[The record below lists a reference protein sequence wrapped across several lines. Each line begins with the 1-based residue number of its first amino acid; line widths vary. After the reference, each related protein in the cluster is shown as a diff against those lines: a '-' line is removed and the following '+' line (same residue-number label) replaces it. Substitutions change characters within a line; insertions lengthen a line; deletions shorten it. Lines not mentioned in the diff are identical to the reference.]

1 MEYRLFLDTN
11 ALLNLQD
18 KAFKENFIISQK
30 TLEEIEKIKSSST
43 KDGEIKLKARKVARL
58 LDQNDVK
65 YTVIKTDTIVKD
77 CVRDFDLEETP
88 DNIILASAYIFN
100 KNENIIVVSDDINV
114 KFISRNIFNLLT
126 KGIDELNLVEGEE
139 YTGYKEVNMTDDEM
153 SYFYSNINKNIY
165 NLLINQYLV
174 IKNKDDEIVDNR
186 RWDGETHKAMSY
198 KQINSDF
205 TGRVKPRNN
214 SQVLSFDM
222 LQNKDE
228 TIKILSGRWGSGKD
242 YLMISNALELIK
254 QGKYDR
260 LVYIRNAIGIS
271 DAQEIGFLPGSMDEK
286 LAPFT
291 AALADHLGGQQ
302 GLEFQM
308 LQGNIMI
315 EHLGFIRGRTY
326 LNSIVY
332 VSEAENLTKN
342 HVQLL
347 ISRIGEGST
356 LWMNGDFKQTDSP
369 IFRMNNGLLSAIN
382 CLKGH
387 PKFGFVKLN
396 KTERSETAELAEL
409 LD

>member
-1 MEYRLFLDTN
+1 MGYRLFLDTN

-18 KAFKENFIISQK
+18 KAFVENFVISQK
-30 TLEEIEKIKSSST
+30 TLEELEKIKSSST
-43 KDGEIKLKARKVARL
+43 KDGEIKHKARKIARL
-58 LDQNDVK
+58 LDENDGK
-65 YTVIKTDTIVKD
+65 YTVIRTDNKVKE
-77 CVRDFDLEETP
+77 CIKNFDLDETP

-100 KNENIIVVSDDINV
+100 EVENIIVVSDDINV
-114 KFISRNIFNLLT
+114 KFISRNIFQLFT

-139 YTGYKEVNMTDDEM
+139 YTGYKEVTMKDDEM
-153 SYFYSNINKNIY
+153 SYFYSNLDKNIY
-165 NLLINQYLV
+165 GLLVNQYLV
-174 IKNKDDEIVDNR
+174 IQDINGEVVDNR

-205 TGRVKPRNN
+205 IGKVKPRNN
-214 SQVLSFDM
+214 AQILSFDM
-222 LQNKDE
+222 LQNKEE
-228 TIKILSGRWGSGKD
+228 TIKILSGKWGSGKD
-242 YLMISNALELIK
+242 FLMISNALELIK

-291 AALADHLGGQQ
+291 AALSDHLGGQQ
-302 GLEFQM
+302 GLDIQM
-308 LQGNIMI
+308 MHGNIVV

-369 IFRMNNGLLSAIN
+369 IFRMNNGLMSAIN

-396 KTERSETAELAEL
+396 KTERSETAEMAEL

>member
-1 MEYRLFLDTN
+1 LGYRLFLDTN

-18 KAFKENFIISQK
+18 KAFNENFVISQK
-30 TLEEIEKIKSSST
+30 TLEELEDIKSSSK
-43 KDGEIKLKARKVARL
+43 KDGEVKHKARKIARL
-58 LDQNDVK
+58 LDINDGN
-65 YTVIKTDTIVKD
+65 YTVIRTDSKVKD
-77 CVRDFDLEETP
+77 CIKNFDLDETP

-100 KNENIIVVSDDINV
+100 ENENVIVVSDDINV

-126 KGIDELNLVEGEE
+126 KGIDELSLVESEE
-139 YTGYKEVNMTDDEM
+139 YTGYKEIVMSDNEM
-153 SYFYSNINKNIY
+153 SYFYSNIDKNIY
-165 NLLINQYLV
+165 GLLINQYLV
-174 IKNKDDEIVDNR
+174 IQNEAGEIIDNR
-186 RWDGETHKAMSY
+186 RWDGTTHKAMSY
-198 KQINSDF
+198 KQINNDF
-205 TGRVKPRNN
+205 FGRVKPRNN
-214 SQVLSFDM
+214 AQVLSFDM
-222 LQNKDE
+222 LQNKEE

-242 YLMISNALELIK
+242 FLMISNALELIK

-271 DAQEIGFLPGSMDEK
+271 DAQEIGFLPGDMQEK

-308 LQGNIMI
+308 MQGNIVV

-332 VSEAENLTKN
+332 VSEAENLTKD

-356 LWMNGDFKQTDSP
+356 LWMNGDYKQTDSH
-369 IFRMNNGLLSAIN
+369 IFRMNNGLMSAIN

-387 PKFGFVKLN
+387 PRFGFVKLN
-396 KTERSETAELAEL
+396 KTERSETAEMAEL

>member
-18 KAFKENFIISQK
+18 KAFSENFVISQK
-30 TLEEIEKIKSSST
+30 TLEELEDIKSSSK
-43 KDGEIKLKARKVARL
+43 KDGEVKHKARKIARL
-58 LDQNDVK
+58 LDANDGN
-65 YTVIKTDTIVKD
+65 YTVIRTDSKVKD
-77 CVRDFDLEETP
+77 CIKNFDLDETP
-88 DNIILASAYIFN
+88 DNIILASAYLF
-100 KNENIIVVSDDINV
+100 NENENVIVVSDDINV
-114 KFISRNIFNLLT
+114 KFISRNIFQLLT
-126 KGIDELNLVEGEE
+126 KGIDELSLVESEE
-139 YTGYKEVNMTDDEM
+139 YTGYKEIMMSDDEM
-153 SYFYSNINKNIY
+153 SYFYSNIDKNIY
-165 NLLINQYLV
+165 GLLINQYLV
-174 IKNKDDEIVDNR
+174 VQNKDGVIIDNR
-186 RWDGETHKAMSY
+186 RWDGTTHKAMSY
-198 KQINSDF
+198 KQINNDF
-205 TGRVKPRNN
+205 IGRVKPRNN
-214 SQVLSFDM
+214 AQVLSFDM

-242 YLMISNALELIK
+242 FLMISNALELIK

-271 DAQEIGFLPGSMDEK
+271 DAQEIGFLPGDMQEK

-302 GLEFQM
+302 GLEYQII
-308 LQGNIMI
+308 QGNITV

-332 VSEAENLTKN
+332 VSEAENLTKD

-356 LWMNGDFKQTDSP
+356 LWMNGDYKQTDSH
-369 IFRMNNGLLSAIN
+369 IFRMNNGLMSAIN

-387 PKFGFVKLN
+387 PRFGFVKLN
-396 KTERSETAELAEL
+396 KTERSETAEMAEL

>member
-18 KAFKENFIISQK
+18 KAFNESFVISQK
-30 TLEEIEKIKSSST
+30 TLEELEDIKSSSK
-43 KDGEIKLKARKVARL
+43 KDGEVKHKARKIARL
-58 LDQNDVK
+58 LDKNDGN
-65 YTVIKTDTIVKD
+65 YTVLRTDSKVKD
-77 CVRDFDLEETP
+77 CIKDFGLDETP
-88 DNIILASAYIFN
+88 DNIILASAYLFN
-100 KNENIIVVSDDINV
+100 ENENIIVVSDDINV
-114 KFISRNIFNLLT
+114 KFISRNIFQLLT
-126 KGIDELNLVEGEE
+126 KGIDELNLVESEE
-139 YTGYKEVNMTDDEM
+139 YTGYKEIAMSDDEM
-153 SYFYSNINKNIY
+153 SYFYSNIDKNIY
-165 NLLINQYLV
+165 GLLINQYLV
-174 IKNKDDEIVDNR
+174 IQNKNGEIIDNR
-186 RWDGETHKAMSY
+186 RWDGTTHKAMSY
-198 KQINSDF
+198 KQINNDF
-205 TGRVKPRNN
+205 IGRVKPRNN
-214 SQVLSFDM
+214 AQVLSFDM
-222 LQNKDE
+222 LQNKEE

-242 YLMISNALELIK
+242 FLMISNALELIK

-271 DAQEIGFLPGSMDEK
+271 DAQEIGFLPGDMQEK

-302 GLEFQM
+302 GLEYQIM
-308 LQGNIMI
+308 QGNISV

-332 VSEAENLTKN
+332 VSEAENLTKD

-356 LWMNGDFKQTDSP
+356 LWMNGDYKQTDSH
-369 IFRMNNGLLSAIN
+369 IFRMNNGLMSAIN

-387 PKFGFVKLN
+387 PRFGFVKLN
-396 KTERSETAELAEL
+396 KTERSETAEMAEL